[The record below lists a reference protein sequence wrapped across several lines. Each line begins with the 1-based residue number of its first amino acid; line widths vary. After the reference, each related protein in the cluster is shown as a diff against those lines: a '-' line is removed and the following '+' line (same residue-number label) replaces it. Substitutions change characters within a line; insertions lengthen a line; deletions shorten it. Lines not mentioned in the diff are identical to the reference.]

1 MRRTSIDLDEAQTV
15 ALDELAA
22 NQGVSRAE
30 LIRRLLAE
38 GLAGR
43 KRDLTV
49 DLAWIEASFGVA
61 DVDAANRSPGTRE
74 QRLDLLGRSRCSP
87 SAR

>member
-1 MRRTSIDLDEAQTV
+1 MQRTNIYLDEAQTA

-22 NQGVSRAE
+22 DQGVSRAE
-30 LIRRLLAE
+30 VIRRLLDE

-43 KRDLTV
+43 TRDLTV

-61 DVDAANRSPGTRE
+61 DVDSPDRSPGARE
-74 QRLDLLGRSRCSP
+74 RQLDQLAELDR
-87 SAR
+87 

>member
-1 MRRTSIDLDEAQTV
+1 MHRTNIYLDEAQTA

-22 NQGVSRAE
+22 DEGISRAE
-30 LIRRLLAE
+30 IIRRLLAE

-43 KRDLTV
+43 ARDLTV

-61 DVDAANRSPGTRE
+61 DVAAPDRSPGRRE
-74 QRLDLLGRSRCSP
+74 QHLDELAELER
-87 SAR
+87 

>member
-1 MRRTSIDLDEAQTV
+1 MQRTTIYLDEEQTA

-22 NQGVSRAE
+22 DQGVSRAE
-30 LIRRLLAE
+30 IIRRLLAE

-43 KRDLTV
+43 TRDVTV

-61 DVDAANRSPGTRE
+61 EIAAPDRGPGAPE
-74 QRLDLLGRSRCSP
+74 HQLDQLPELDR
-87 SAR
+87 